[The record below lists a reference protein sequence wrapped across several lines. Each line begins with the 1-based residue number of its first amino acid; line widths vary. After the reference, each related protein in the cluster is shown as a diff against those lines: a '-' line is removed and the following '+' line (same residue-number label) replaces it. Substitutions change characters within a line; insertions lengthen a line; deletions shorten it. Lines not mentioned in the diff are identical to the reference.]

1 MGPPEGFPV
10 KSSASKTPGFGFKVQ
25 GFVLFVL
32 HDGLQPASMKLVY
45 AFAS

>member
-25 GFVLFVL
+25 GSFLQN
-32 HDGLQPASMKLVY
+32 GLQPSSMVLVY
-45 AFAS
+45 VIVS

>member
-25 GFVLFVL
+25 GSGLL
-32 HDGLQPASMKLVY
+32 QDGLQLASIHLVY
-45 AFAS
+45 GIAP

>member
-25 GFVLFVL
+25 GSVL
-32 HDGLQPASMKLVY
+32 HDGLQLASMVLVY
-45 AFAS
+45 AIAP

>member
-25 GFVLFVL
+25 GSSLL
-32 HDGLQPASMKLVY
+32 NDGLQLASMVLVY
-45 AFAS
+45 AIAP